1 MKQKPRWTLE
11 MLTASLAVLCGLL
24 VLVLLIQ
31 RPTAWLALLALVVLW
46 GVVVVLFRCQLRKW
60 VARWMCGGSF
70 EGSKLQFSL
79 EPLSQPA
86 ALLSGETVLWYNA
99 QFRTRLLNGQDAL
112 VNRVQKVLPG
122 LDLQQCRKQEG
133 QLLTLADGMWS
144 VHSSTVPGDA
154 ESMTLLV
161 LNEETALR
169 KVEAE
174 YKASRPGYLVFLV
187 DGYDDVFGD
196 MLDSERARL
205 LEGINRTLEDMI
217 GRGSGFL
224 RRVASGRYI
233 AVVEERQMEQF
244 ANRGYDV
251 LDKIRALDPSVN
263 LSLSIGIGRGAKTLR
278 EAQDMA
284 VQALDMAQGRGGDQA
299 AEMTPDGFTFYGG
312 VSHGVEKRSK
322 VRSRIV
328 ADQLVKLIK
337 EADHVVIMGH
347 RMSDLDAIGSAEGVL
362 RICKICDVPA
372 VIAVRRDATLAGSLI
387 DALCR
392 AGQKDDFIDPKDA
405 LPIISKRTLCIVVDT
420 YQVGLV
426 ESKDILEKCGKVAVI
441 DHHRKGVGYIENPA
455 LVCHEPYSS
464 SASELVTELLQY
476 VGERDDKPNRVE
488 AEGLLSGIML
498 DTRDFTLH
506 TGVRTFEAAAALRRY
521 GAETERVRQLFDVTM
536 VEYNAKADLVEK
548 ARMYKNCAISVSG
561 EVAPEARVAIA
572 QAANDLLTIQGVD
585 ASFVAVQVG
594 TGVNISARS
603 LGAVNVQVIME
614 SLGGGGHQTMAAA
627 QLKHIT
633 PEAARARI
641 EGAIDKYYASQKKGR
656 CRRKINGTE
665 RITPMKQYDYLI
677 VGAGLYGAVFA
688 QEAKKA
694 GKKCLVIDKRSHI
707 AGNIYTEPVEGI
719 NVHRYGAHIF
729 HTNNKAVWQ
738 YVNQFAEFNRYTNSP
753 VANYHGEIYNL
764 PFNMNTFNKMWGV
777 VTPAEAKAKI
787 EEQKKEAGITDP
799 QNLEEQAISLV
810 GTDIYE
816 KLIKGYTGKQW
827 GRPCTELP
835 AFIIKRL
842 PVRFTYDDNYFN
854 ALYQGIPNGGYT
866 AMVEK
871 MLDGT
876 EVRLNV
882 DYLADRENL
891 NALAEKVVYTGP
903 VDAYFGYRLGALQ
916 YRSVRF
922 ETEVLDTDNYQ
933 GNAVVNYTDAETPYT
948 RIIEHKHFE
957 FGTQPKTVI
966 SREYSAEWKKGDE
979 PYYPVNDEKNGALY
993 AEYKKLA
1000 DAEPGVIFG
1009 GRLGEYKYYDMDKVI
1024 EVALDV
1030 AAKELK

>member
-31 RPTAWLALLALVVLW
+31 RPTAWPALLALVVLW

-387 DALCR
+387 NALIA
-392 AGQKDDFIDPKDA
+392 AGQEDDFIDPKGA
-405 LPIISKRTLCIVVDT
+405 LPIISQRTLCIVVDT
-420 YQVGLV
+420 YQLGLV
-426 ESKDILEKCGKVAVI
+426 ESREILEKCGKVAVI
-441 DHHRKGVGYIENPA
+441 DHHRKGVGFIEKA
-455 LVCHEPYSS
+455 DLVCHEPYAS
-464 SASELVTELLQY
+464 SASELVTEFLQY
-476 VGERDDKPNRVE
+476 VGDRDDKPNRIE

-521 GAETERVRQLFDVTM
+521 GAETEHVRQLFDVSM
-536 VEYNAKADLVEK
+536 VEYTTK
-548 ARMYKNCAISVSG
+548 ARLVSEAQMYRGCAITVSG

-572 QAANDLLTIQGVD
+572 QAANDLLTIQNVE

-594 TGVNISARS
+594 GGVNISARS

-633 PEAARARI
+633 PEAAHSRI
-641 EGAIDKYYASQKKGR
+641 QTAIDQYREAQKKS
-656 CRRKINGTE
+656 
-665 RITPMKQYDYLI
+665 
-677 VGAGLYGAVFA
+677 GL
-688 QEAKKA
+688 E
-694 GKKCLVIDKRSHI
+694 S
-707 AGNIYTEPVEGI
+707 E
-719 NVHRYGAHIF
+719 
-729 HTNNKAVWQ
+729 
-738 YVNQFAEFNRYTNSP
+738 S
-753 VANYHGEIYNL
+753 
-764 PFNMNTFNKMWGV
+764 
-777 VTPAEAKAKI
+777 
-787 EEQKKEAGITDP
+787 EQKKKD
-799 QNLEEQAISLV
+799 
-810 GTDIYE
+810 
-816 KLIKGYTGKQW
+816 KQ
-827 GRPCTELP
+827 
-835 AFIIKRL
+835 
-842 PVRFTYDDNYFN
+842 
-854 ALYQGIPNGGYT
+854 
-866 AMVEK
+866 
-871 MLDGT
+871 
-876 EVRLNV
+876 
-882 DYLADRENL
+882 
-891 NALAEKVVYTGP
+891 
-903 VDAYFGYRLGALQ
+903 
-916 YRSVRF
+916 
-922 ETEVLDTDNYQ
+922 
-933 GNAVVNYTDAETPYT
+933 
-948 RIIEHKHFE
+948 
-957 FGTQPKTVI
+957 
-966 SREYSAEWKKGDE
+966 
-979 PYYPVNDEKNGALY
+979 
-993 AEYKKLA
+993 
-1000 DAEPGVIFG
+1000 
-1009 GRLGEYKYYDMDKVI
+1009 
-1024 EVALDV
+1024 
-1030 AAKELK
+1030 

>member
-1 MKQKPRWTLE
+1 

-387 DALCR
+387 NALIA
-392 AGQKDDFIDPKDA
+392 AGQEDDFIDPKGA
-405 LPIISKRTLCIVVDT
+405 LPIISQRTLCIVVDT
-420 YQVGLV
+420 YQLGLV
-426 ESKDILEKCGKVAVI
+426 ESREILEKCGKVAVI
-441 DHHRKGVGYIENPA
+441 DHHRKGVGFIEKA
-455 LVCHEPYSS
+455 DLVCHEPYAS
-464 SASELVTELLQY
+464 SASELVTEFLQY
-476 VGERDDKPNRVE
+476 VGDRDDKPNRIE

-521 GAETERVRQLFDVTM
+521 GAETEHVRQLFDVSM
-536 VEYNAKADLVEK
+536 VEYTTK
-548 ARMYKNCAISVSG
+548 ARLVSEAQMYRGCAITVSG

-572 QAANDLLTIQGVD
+572 QAANDLLTIQNVE

-594 TGVNISARS
+594 GGVNISARS

-614 SLGGGGHQTMAAA
+614 ALGGGGHQTMAAA

-633 PEAARARI
+633 PEAAHSRI
-641 EGAIDKYYASQKKGR
+641 QTAIDQYREAQKKSSL
-656 CRRKINGTE
+656 E
-665 RITPMKQYDYLI
+665 S
-677 VGAGLYGAVFA
+677 
-688 QEAKKA
+688 E
-694 GKKCLVIDKRSHI
+694 S
-707 AGNIYTEPVEGI
+707 
-719 NVHRYGAHIF
+719 
-729 HTNNKAVWQ
+729 
-738 YVNQFAEFNRYTNSP
+738 
-753 VANYHGEIYNL
+753 
-764 PFNMNTFNKMWGV
+764 
-777 VTPAEAKAKI
+777 
-787 EEQKKEAGITDP
+787 EQKKKD
-799 QNLEEQAISLV
+799 
-810 GTDIYE
+810 
-816 KLIKGYTGKQW
+816 KQ
-827 GRPCTELP
+827 
-835 AFIIKRL
+835 
-842 PVRFTYDDNYFN
+842 
-854 ALYQGIPNGGYT
+854 
-866 AMVEK
+866 
-871 MLDGT
+871 
-876 EVRLNV
+876 
-882 DYLADRENL
+882 
-891 NALAEKVVYTGP
+891 
-903 VDAYFGYRLGALQ
+903 
-916 YRSVRF
+916 
-922 ETEVLDTDNYQ
+922 
-933 GNAVVNYTDAETPYT
+933 
-948 RIIEHKHFE
+948 
-957 FGTQPKTVI
+957 
-966 SREYSAEWKKGDE
+966 
-979 PYYPVNDEKNGALY
+979 
-993 AEYKKLA
+993 
-1000 DAEPGVIFG
+1000 
-1009 GRLGEYKYYDMDKVI
+1009 
-1024 EVALDV
+1024 
-1030 AAKELK
+1030 

>member
-11 MLTASLAVLCGLL
+11 MLTASLALLCG
-24 VLVLLIQ
+24 VLVLTLLVQ
-31 RPTAWLALLALVVLW
+31 RPKAWGVLLTLVVLW
-46 GVVVVLFRCQLRKW
+46 GIAAFAFRYQLRRW
-60 VARWMCGGSF
+60 VSCWMSGTSF
-70 EGSKLQFSL
+70 EKSKVQFSL

-86 ALLSGETVLWYNA
+86 ALLSGETVIWYNA
-99 QFRTRLLNGQDAL
+99 QFRTRILNGEDRL
-112 VNRVQKVLPG
+112 TSRVQKTLPG
-122 LDLQQCRKQEG
+122 LDLQQCRTTAG
-133 QLLTLADGMWS
+133 QLLNLADGIWKA
-144 VHSSTVPGDA
+144 HSSTVPGNA
-154 ESMTLLV
+154 ESMTLVV

-169 KVEAE
+169 RTEAE
-174 YKASRPGYLVFLV
+174 YKASRPGYLVFSV

-205 LEGINRTLEDMI
+205 LEGINRILEEMI

-244 ANRGYDV
+244 AKRGYDV

-328 ADQLVKLIK
+328 AD
-337 EADHVVIMGH
+337 HVVIMGH

-387 DALCR
+387 DALCK

-405 LPIISKRTLCIVVDT
+405 LPIISKKTLCIVVDT

-441 DHHRKGVGYIENPA
+441 DHHRKGVGYIENPV

-476 VGERDDKPNRVE
+476 VGDRDDKPNRVE

-498 DTRDFTLH
+498 DTQDFTLH

-521 GAETERVRQLFDVTM
+521 GAETERVRQLFDVSM
-536 VEYNAKADLVEK
+536 VEYAAKAELVER
-548 ARMYKNCAISVSG
+548 AQMYKNCAISVGG
-561 EVAPEARVAIA
+561 EIAPEARVAIA
-572 QAANDLLTIQGVD
+572 QAANDLLRIQNVD

-594 TGVNISARS
+594 SGVNISARS

-641 EGAIDKYYASQKKGR
+641 EDAIDQYWASQKKS
-656 CRRKINGTE
+656 
-665 RITPMKQYDYLI
+665 
-677 VGAGLYGAVFA
+677 VAG
-688 QEAKKA
+688 
-694 GKKCLVIDKRSHI
+694 
-707 AGNIYTEPVEGI
+707 
-719 NVHRYGAHIF
+719 
-729 HTNNKAVWQ
+729 
-738 YVNQFAEFNRYTNSP
+738 
-753 VANYHGEIYNL
+753 
-764 PFNMNTFNKMWGV
+764 
-777 VTPAEAKAKI
+777 
-787 EEQKKEAGITDP
+787 
-799 QNLEEQAISLV
+799 
-810 GTDIYE
+810 E
-816 KLIKGYTGKQW
+816 K
-827 GRPCTELP
+827 
-835 AFIIKRL
+835 
-842 PVRFTYDDNYFN
+842 
-854 ALYQGIPNGGYT
+854 
-866 AMVEK
+866 
-871 MLDGT
+871 
-876 EVRLNV
+876 
-882 DYLADRENL
+882 
-891 NALAEKVVYTGP
+891 
-903 VDAYFGYRLGALQ
+903 
-916 YRSVRF
+916 
-922 ETEVLDTDNYQ
+922 
-933 GNAVVNYTDAETPYT
+933 
-948 RIIEHKHFE
+948 
-957 FGTQPKTVI
+957 
-966 SREYSAEWKKGDE
+966 
-979 PYYPVNDEKNGALY
+979 
-993 AEYKKLA
+993 
-1000 DAEPGVIFG
+1000 
-1009 GRLGEYKYYDMDKVI
+1009 
-1024 EVALDV
+1024 
-1030 AAKELK
+1030 